1 MNLKKIYIQ
10 LKDECFAKTGD
21 KIVVK
26 DLAVILAQ
34 GVDKEKILQ
43 LKVLDVPND
52 KQYEVVSIL
61 TVIEE
66 IKKKYPDLDIFPLAN
81 SEILIKISEG
91 KQKNKLIEILKTIL
105 VCIIIFIGTAF
116 ALMNFHEDV
125 NMADVQARI
134 YKILTGIEN
143 KSPLIMQIP
152 YSLGIGLGVA
162 VFFNHISVNK
172 YKKEPSPMDIEIG
185 SYKKNIY
192 DYILQNEKNTEEK

>member
-1 MNLKKIYIQ
+1 MKRIYIQ

-21 KIVVK
+21 KIAVK
-26 DLAVILAQ
+26 DLAVLIVQ
-34 GVDKEKILQ
+34 GIDKDKVMN
-43 LKVLDVPND
+43 LKVLDVPKD

-66 IKKKYPDLDIFPLAN
+66 IKKIYPDVDIFPLSN
-81 SEILIKISEG
+81 SEILIKISEDR
-91 KQKNKLIEILKTIL
+91 QKNKLFEFLKMLL
-105 VCIIIFIGTAF
+105 VCIIIFIGAAF

-125 NMADVQARI
+125 NMADVQTRI
-134 YKILTGIEN
+134 YKIITGIEN
-143 KSPLIMQIP
+143 ERPLIMQIP

-172 YKKEPSPMDIEIG
+172 YKKEPSPMDIEID